1 MSVHARIAA
10 SCLVLLAAL
19 SSVGCLMHRISYD
32 FPDYEPTKLE
42 NVPDRVL
49 ASFTRTYPHGQIQHA
64 ESRISPPTGNTYFR
78 FEFLNEGELWESEIR
93 EDGSFI
99 EGYNRPMKQGDEQQ
113 LSVEVGATVEPKEW
127 DNMHCLCSQNCNSI
141 SLQG

>member
-19 SSVGCLMHRISYD
+19 SNIGCLMHRISYD

-49 ASFTRTYPHGQIQHA
+49 ASFTRTYPHGQIQHV
-64 ESRISPPTGNTYFR
+64 ESRLWPPTGHTIFR

-93 EDGSFI
+93 EDGSLI
-99 EGYNRPMKQGDEQQ
+99 EGYNRPMKQVEEQELEVEARSTVDVDE
-113 LSVEVGATVEPKEW
+113 
-127 DNMHCLCSQNCNSI
+127 
-141 SLQG
+141 